1 MADIKVNTAGI
12 PQHVSDE
19 LCRTLLAAI
28 KRSMSKP
35 GVAEELQRRG
45 EEYLRERAK
54 REAARAA
61 ENT

>member
-1 MADIKVNTAGI
+1 MADIKINTENI
-12 PQHVSDE
+12 PDYVSDE

-35 GVAEELQRRG
+35 GMAEEFQRRG

-54 REAARAA
+54 REAARADG
-61 ENT
+61 NT